1 MNEGFAVCF
10 QRLIIFLLSLFLGG
24 VTFLSEF
31 WPRYVQENLPS
42 CPSSISIVSWT
53 KRKVFDQKLCFFDLR
68 FCRRK
73 VTVLSGNSSGF
84 VGKPHGHSL
93 IISKLR
99 VYINKRNREIF
110 VVTFLSENYNSLI
123 IKAVEK
129 SQLPD
134 KYGGLDFLDKNGGI
148 DSPTKTEVSAIDVSA
163 TTKNG
168 RERGSLPLQ
177 CLAVMMDAIP
187 YSVTTVSAGSTS
199 PSLLHAVKLMAIMPR
214 KRSMRIEK
222 SFVCF
227 MFF

>member
-110 VVTFLSENYNSLI
+110 VVTFLSGNYNSLI

-148 DSPTKTEVSAIDVSA
+148 DSPTKTEVSD
-163 TTKNG
+163 G
-168 RERGSLPLQ
+168 RSDQQKRDTDHRCPLPYYNLHNH
-177 CLAVMMDAIP
+177 
-187 YSVTTVSAGSTS
+187 SVTTVSAGSS
-199 PSLLHAVKLMAIMPR
+199 VGVVGLGVG
-214 KRSMRIEK
+214 
-222 SFVCF
+222 F
-227 MFF
+227 